1 GRFDEAERFIAD
13 SRSLGERVHAW
24 EAAMYS
30 GLQLYVLRRELG
42 KLDELNELIRGWV
55 RDAPTYPIWRCV
67 LANTLAELGS
77 TVDAR
82 AGLDAL
88 AADRFAAIPFDEEW
102 EVSLGLLTEAAA
114 RLDDR
119 GRAQT
124 LYELLLPYADRVA
137 TSYPEVSLGPVSR
150 YLGILAATTGHH
162 DDAADHFD
170 QALAMS
176 KRIGARSWLARGQD
190 DYAHLLLRRGA
201 PGDVEKAGRLLGD
214 ARTTYRELGMGS
226 SPSSLAAGPETSPRG
241 MSSSST
247 SPGASV
253 A

>member
-1 GRFDEAERFIAD
+1 AAERGRLLGAEAIEMARRVDQASTLADALSGYVNSRVSPDFTRQQVVVATELVDEALAAGDLERAAEGYQYRIESSIELGDLASVHADLDAITTLAEDLRQPAQKWVAGLLHAHVALLEGRFDEAERFIAD

-30 GLQLYVLRRELG
+30 GLQLYVLRREVG
-42 KLDELNELIRGWV
+42 KRDECTELIRGWV

-119 GRAQT
+119 GRAQ
-124 LYELLLPYADRVA
+124 
-137 TSYPEVSLGPVSR
+137 
-150 YLGILAATTGHH
+150 
-162 DDAADHFD
+162 
-170 QALAMS
+170 
-176 KRIGARSWLARGQD
+176 
-190 DYAHLLLRRGA
+190 
-201 PGDVEKAGRLLGD
+201 
-214 ARTTYRELGMGS
+214 
-226 SPSSLAAGPETSPRG
+226 
-241 MSSSST
+241 
-247 SPGASV
+247 
-253 A
+253 